1 MGAPATSQP
10 VPILSSELVDV
21 YVEPSGFVVFRYR
34 DGASVSGPA
43 ALSLLT
49 SLAHLVRDPRPTLAD
64 IRNVRK
70 IDTEARH
77 AFSSG
82 EINRSM
88 VSRIALLTG
97 SPMTRMIGNFFLGM
111 NRPSFPTR
119 LFSDEA
125 AARQWLS
132 QT

>member
-1 MGAPATSQP
+1 MGAPATPQP
-10 VPILSSELVDV
+10 VPILSTDLVVV
-21 YVEPSGFVVFRYR
+21 YVEPDGVVVFRYR
-34 DGASVSGPA
+34 DGVSVSGPA
-43 ALSLLT
+43 ALSLLS

-64 IRNVRK
+64 VRLVRS
-70 IDTEARH
+70 IDAEARH

-125 AARQWLS
+125 AARRWLS
-132 QT
+132 QA